1 MASFLYSGK
10 MENLSSI
17 VFHTVILKML
27 SKEAKSRNVASFLYS
42 EIMEILPSILYPTL
56 SYRKAFKRAKNEE
69 MWLRFY
75 VEYKIGVCII
85 DTFPH
90 CHEML
95 SKGAKSRNVASFL
108 YSGTMEYVSSI
119 VFHTVILVGSKSHCR
134 AVPAGPSPIWCG
146 SNLIFIDD
154 VSFKL

>member
-17 VFHTVILKML
+17 VFHTVIPKML

-42 EIMEILPSILYPTL
+42 EIIEILPSILYPTL

-85 DTFPH
+85 DSIPH
-90 CHEML
+90 CPTENAF
-95 SKGAKSRNVASFL
+95 KRGQIKKCGF
-108 YSGTMEYVSSI
+108 VSI
-119 VFHTVILVGSKSHCR
+119 
-134 AVPAGPSPIWCG
+134 
-146 SNLIFIDD
+146 
-154 VSFKL
+154 

>member
-75 VEYKIGVCII
+75 VEDKTGVSII
-85 DTFPH
+85 DSIPH
-90 CHEML
+90 CLTEN
-95 SKGAKSRNVASFL
+95 A
-108 YSGTMEYVSSI
+108 T
-119 VFHTVILVGSKSHCR
+119 
-134 AVPAGPSPIWCG
+134 
-146 SNLIFIDD
+146 
-154 VSFKL
+154 